1 MSTLLLLALPLS
13 LYSFARFLKSQ
24 PRGVRESPAE
34 LESFRGSN
42 FVRSDDEV
50 LDVEGLAVV
59 VDEDDEDGDILDS
72 GDFPGLPG
80 RGAAIILSAAGAG
93 FALTLIG
100 EGTV

>member
-42 FVRSDDEV
+42 FVLSVEEV

-59 VDEDDEDGDILDS
+59 VDEDDEDILDS
-72 GDFPGLPG
+72 GDFPGLLG
-80 RGAAIILSAAGAG
+80 RGAAIKPSAVRAGLALIL
-93 FALTLIG
+93 TG
-100 EGTV
+100 EGTA